1 MKLDKFL
8 KLFDELGPDTEIS
21 IPELRIVGSDIPQ
34 LSKLDLNLELFRIE
48 DKQCEEMRERIVN
61 QNSLFFAII
70 VVLGIICGV
79 QLGMILIGIC

>member
-8 KLFDELGPDTEIS
+8 KLFDGLSPDTEIS
-21 IPELRIVGSDIPQ
+21 IPELRIVGSEIPQ

>member
-8 KLFDELGPDTEIS
+8 KLFDELSPDTEIS
-21 IPELRIVGSDIPQ
+21 IPELRIVGSEIPQ
-34 LSKLDLNLELFRIE
+34 LSKLDLNLELFRLK
-48 DKQCEEMRERIVN
+48 DKQNEEMKERIVN

-70 VVLGIICGV
+70 VVLTIICGV